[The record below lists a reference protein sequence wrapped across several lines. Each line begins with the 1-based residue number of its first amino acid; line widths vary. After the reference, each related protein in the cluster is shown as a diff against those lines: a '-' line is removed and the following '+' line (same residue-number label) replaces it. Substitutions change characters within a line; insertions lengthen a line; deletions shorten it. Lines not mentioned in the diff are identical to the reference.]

1 MPQTTVLRWLSLYD
15 CLLED
20 CLCNGR
26 ESIIQRVINLS
37 RLSRQVSVQAQALIA
52 RVLLPKS
59 APATPYRL
67 RVFQRD
73 FCMNTRLATIPF
85 VDFTFQ
91 HQPIQ
96 AQLEQAM
103 QAVVQRGDFVLGQ
116 ALDAF
121 EAAFAQA
128 CGVSYAVGVAC
139 GTDAIAL
146 GLQACGIGAG
156 DEVILPANTFV
167 ATLIGVLQTGATP
180 ILVDCD
186 PQTALMDLIAVERA
200 ITPQTRAIVPVHL
213 YGQMVSPA
221 QLRDLAITYD
231 LLIFEDAAQ
240 AHLAE
245 REGDRAG
252 SVGIAAAFSFY
263 PSKNLG
269 AFGDGGI
276 VVTQDEIVAQ
286 TLRSLRNYGATRK
299 YFHTDYGTNSR
310 LDTLQA
316 AILNVKLPYL
326 SDWNRDRYRV
336 AQHYDTLLEPLAEFG
351 IFPIENHSSQGHV
364 YHLYVV
370 RVTELCPVD
379 RQTLQV
385 KLDKIGIQTG
395 IHYPIPCH
403 LQPAFKQLGY
413 QVGEFPYAEA
423 LCQEALSLPMF
434 PGMSNEQVDQVVAA
448 ITQQVVAAN
457 QGQTSDLYSQAN
469 VA

>member
-1 MPQTTVLRWLSLYD
+1 MDNR
-15 CLLED
+15 
-20 CLCNGR
+20 
-26 ESIIQRVINLS
+26 I
-37 RLSRQVSVQAQALIA
+37 
-52 RVLLPKS
+52 
-59 APATPYRL
+59 TP
-67 RVFQRD
+67 
-73 FCMNTRLATIPF
+73 IPF

-96 AQLEQAM
+96 AELEQAM
-103 QAVVQRGDFVLGQ
+103 QSVIQRGDFVLGQ
-116 ALDAF
+116 ALSSF
-121 EAAFAQA
+121 EAAFAESSGAA
-128 CGVSYAVGVAC
+128 CGVGVAC

-167 ATLIGVLQTGATP
+167 ATLIGVLRTGATP

-186 PQTALMDLIAVERA
+186 PQTALIDLAAVERA

-213 YGQMVSPA
+213 YGQMVSPS
-221 QLRDLAITYD
+221 QLRDLANTYE

-276 VVTQDEIVAQ
+276 VLTQDEIVAQ

-316 AILNVKLPYL
+316 AILNAKLPHL
-326 SDWNRDRYRV
+326 ANWNADRYRA
-336 AQHYDTLLEPLAEFG
+336 AQRYDALLQPLAEAG
-351 IFPIENHSSQGHV
+351 IFPIENHSGSGHV

-370 RVTELCPVD
+370 RVTELCPID
-379 RQTLQV
+379 RQTLQ
-385 KLDKIGIQTG
+385 LELGNLGIQTG

-403 LQPAFKQLGY
+403 LQPAFKHLGY
-413 QVGEFPYAEA
+413 LPGEFPYAEA
-423 LCQEALSLPMF
+423 LCEEALSLPMF
-434 PGMSNEQVDQVVAA
+434 PGLSNEQIDRVVAA
-448 ITQQVVAAN
+448 MTQLVLAPRQNQPSVLFPQSVDVA
-457 QGQTSDLYSQAN
+457 
-469 VA
+469 